1 MHSHTKKIEMC
12 NAWLDLL
19 NIGIIKMGFGF
30 MRVLACEEK
39 SNSSNICLQIFLFCV
54 NLFLSAFFCFF
65 CFLWWRGGRRV
76 ERRWDRK
83 ICSVLVWEICSVLEC
98 YHCIRGKFAF
108 IFLLSIFDEA
118 CNLVLQ
124 CTVY

>member
-39 SNSSNICLQIFLFCV
+39 SNSSNICLQPFFTSGLSRRMIFLRIAFSGIIYLEYNMHSPVCKLCLL
-54 NLFLSAFFCFF
+54 LFF
-65 CFLWWRGGRRV
+65 RN
-76 ERRWDRK
+76 
-83 ICSVLVWEICSVLEC
+83 EC
-98 YHCIRGKFAF
+98 
-108 IFLLSIFDEA
+108 
-118 CNLVLQ
+118 
-124 CTVY
+124 

>member
-83 ICSVLVWEICSVLEC
+83 ICSVLVWEIEINRITQNGI
-98 YHCIRGKFAF
+98 Y
-108 IFLLSIFDEA
+108 
-118 CNLVLQ
+118 
-124 CTVY
+124 

>member
-39 SNSSNICLQIFLFCV
+39 SNSSNICLQPFDDLNLSIKQHILSLFAQKT
-54 NLFLSAFFCFF
+54 NIFFCNV
-65 CFLWWRGGRRV
+65 G
-76 ERRWDRK
+76 
-83 ICSVLVWEICSVLEC
+83 
-98 YHCIRGKFAF
+98 
-108 IFLLSIFDEA
+108 
-118 CNLVLQ
+118 
-124 CTVY
+124 T